1 MYQDRR
7 IGQSL
12 TLLPILGNKPWRPDN
27 SNCFV
32 CVKARLTSAM
42 AERPSPVI
50 FAVFRTDCPAR
61 NSRRMSRC
69 LLANV
74 SRSRVVLLGASK
86 PDSFS
91 ARLCRTRMG
100 SPAQRLDFISRDLSE
115 QRQHDP
121 GCRIPLGV
129 FWTEKAV
136 DNAPARL
143 YSLLPFAIHPAINV
157 GLWLSLVE
165 RFVRVE
171 EVESSNLSSPT
182 TYFAWPKYVPLSS
195 FLRCPT
201 QPPAPH

>member
-1 MYQDRR
+1 M
-7 IGQSL
+7 
-12 TLLPILGNKPWRPDN
+12 
-27 SNCFV
+27 F
-32 CVKARLTSAM
+32 ARKC
-42 AERPSPVI
+42 
-50 FAVFRTDCPAR
+50 FAVEGCSPWGVQAG
-61 NSRRMSRC
+61 
-69 LLANV
+69 LLF
-74 SRSRVVLLGASK
+74 GA
-86 PDSFS
+86 P
-91 ARLCRTRMG
+91 LPNPNG